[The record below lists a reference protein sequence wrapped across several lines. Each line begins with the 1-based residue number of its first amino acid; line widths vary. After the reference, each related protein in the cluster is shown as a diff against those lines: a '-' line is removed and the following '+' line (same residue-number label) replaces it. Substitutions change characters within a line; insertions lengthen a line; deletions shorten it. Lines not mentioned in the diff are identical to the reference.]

1 MINQTLNKLH
11 SMNLKAMEEEY
22 RRQLELSISNSLSF
36 DERLVMMVD
45 AQWLAKANSRLK
57 RLLREANL
65 GNPSASLEDL
75 NYDPKRNLDKATI
88 ARLSDCTW
96 IKEGKNLIITGLP
109 ARAKLT

>member
-36 DERLVMMVD
+36 DERLAMMVD

-65 GNPSASLEDL
+65 GNP
-75 NYDPKRNLDKATI
+75 R
-88 ARLSDCTW
+88 
-96 IKEGKNLIITGLP
+96 P
-109 ARAKLT
+109 AWKISTMIRSGIWTKPL